1 MPSPFPGMNPYLE
14 HEDAWH
20 NFHYLFPSAAM
31 ADLDQAVGPNYFVK
45 ADENVYVHE
54 LAEDDRRLLGRPD
67 VFMGESREAG
77 QGGTA
82 TLALAAPAG
91 GQLVTLPTVDR
102 ERVPFIEIRD
112 RQSRRLVTIIE
123 LLSPS
128 NKKVSGDRDQY
139 LSKRD
144 DVIASPT
151 HLVEIDLLRGG
162 RRMPMAPT
170 AAGDYGVLISRGED
184 RPNALWLPIHLRDPL
199 PTIPIPLA
207 GGDLPALLDLQ
218 SILHRMYDTY
228 GFKKYMYQTPPD
240 PPLTPEDAAWARGV
254 LANVGITASPITPS
268 A

>member
-1 MPSPFPGMNPYLE
+1 MNPYLE

-31 ADLDQAVGPNYFVK
+31 ADLDRAIGPNYYVK

-54 LAEDDRRLLGRPD
+54 LPADEGRLLGRPD
-67 VFMGESREAG
+67 VFLGEAG
-77 QGGTA
+77 EVGQGSAAAAAVA
-82 TLALAAPAG
+82 TPVGAQVVTIPA
-91 GQLVTLPTVDR
+91 VDR

-128 NKKVSGDRDQY
+128 NKKAGGDRDQY
-139 LSKRD
+139 LSKRSD
-144 DVIASPT
+144 IIASPT

-162 RRMPMAPT
+162 RRLPMAP
-170 AAGDYGVLISRGED
+170 AGSGDYGALISRGED
-184 RPNALWLPIHLRDPL
+184 RPNAVWIPIRLRDPL

-207 GGDLPALLDLQ
+207 GNDPPVPLDLQ
-218 SILHRMYDTY
+218 ALLHRMYDTF

-240 PPLTPEDAAWARGV
+240 PPLSAEDAAWARGV
-254 LANVGITASPITPS
+254 LAAAGVTPS
-268 A
+268 S